1 MHAAIE
7 GVGLERG
14 EPGDK
19 RECGKLVGETFLV
32 RGVKHW
38 VHLTALQILFV
49 INFRNLESVKHC

>member
-49 INFRNLESVKHC
+49 INFQN